1 MSKYSALDAHSR
13 NCPSCIRQR
22 ELDIPVDHGG
32 HSGKEKKKT
41 SLPCEKRKISGSRT
55 SLVRRS
61 NSSLSFSSEVGVLK
75 KEDSFDSST
84 YLTPTQRKNQ
94 EIKRLRLELTKANE
108 LLQARDKENAALR
121 REVCA
126 LKESGQMND
135 SWTAETGSITDSGN
149 CEESC
154 STSWDPDQ
162 EVDGCPDQTGHKLE
176 NIDFELMETA
186 LKEEEETR
194 HKLEAGNEELK
205 DELIDVR
212 RELAFT
218 KDQLEDETSELKK
231 IHEDELLELK
241 KENSEKI
248 EELVNELAESSLRCA
263 RQQDTIEQK
272 QNRLDDILR
281 ELTIC
286 KENLTKAEEKIKEQE
301 ENLAKAKTDID
312 EQPKYLNLVTNKA
325 SNISVQSQT
334 DPKDK
339 SDEGCQTDEKDN
351 PTLPCEATDADH
363 KENIEGAEGIVMYP
377 KNKEENTCD
386 NKIHYTYQFLKRSI
400 YYFITDK
407 ENSAYHLKSIERL
420 LEFNDLERCAI
431 SKSKTAIKKY

>member
-1 MSKYSALDAHSR
+1 M
-13 NCPSCIRQR
+13 PI
-22 ELDIPVDHGG
+22 DHGG
-32 HSGKEKKKT
+32 HSQEKKKT
-41 SLPCEKRKISGSRT
+41 SLPCEKRKFSGSRT

-61 NSSLSFSSEVGVLK
+61 NSSLSYSDVGILK
-75 KEDSFDSST
+75 KEDSFDGST

-94 EIKRLRLELTKANE
+94 EIKRIRLELAKANE
-108 LLQARDKENAALR
+108 LLQTRDKELVLLR
-121 REVCA
+121 REVSA

-135 SWTAETGSITDSGN
+135 SWTAETGSVTDSGN

-162 EVDGCPDQTGHKLE
+162 DVDESPPGNGHKLE

-194 HKLEAGNEELK
+194 HKLEAGNEELR
-205 DELIDVR
+205 DQLIDAR

-218 KDQLEDETSELKK
+218 KDQYEEETSEMKK
-231 IHEDELLELK
+231 KHEDEMLAIK
-241 KENSEKI
+241 KENSQKI

-263 RQQDTIEQK
+263 RQQDAIEHK

-281 ELTIC
+281 ELTIY
-286 KENLTKAEEKIKEQE
+286 KDNLTKAEEKLQTNE
-301 ENLAKAKTDID
+301 ETLAKVKADID
-312 EQPKYLNLVTNKA
+312 EKPEYLNLVTNKA
-325 SNISVQSQT
+325 DSISVQQSHSQT
-334 DPKDK
+334 DPKDQK
-339 SDEGCQTDEKDN
+339 ETGCQTELIVEAALLSEASCSDQKSDN
-351 PTLPCEATDADH
+351 SQEAEFDL
-363 KENIEGAEGIVMYP
+363 VYP
-377 KNKEENTCD
+377 KRKEESTCD

-420 LEFNDLERCAI
+420 LEFNDIERSAI
-431 SKSKTAIKKY
+431 SKSKPIVKKY

>member
-1 MSKYSALDAHSR
+1 MS
-13 NCPSCIRQR
+13 
-22 ELDIPVDHGG
+22 G
-32 HSGKEKKKT
+32 
-41 SLPCEKRKISGSRT
+41 SGSRT
-55 SLVRRS
+55 SLVKRS
-61 NSSLSFSSEVGVLK
+61 NSSLSFSSDVGVLK
-75 KEDSFDSST
+75 KEDSFDGSA

-94 EIKRLRLELTKANE
+94 EIKRLRLELAKANE
-108 LLQARDKENAALR
+108 LLQTRDKEITILR
-121 REVCA
+121 REVAA

-162 EVDGCPDQTGHKLE
+162 EVDGCPNEPGHKLE

-194 HKLEAGNEELK
+194 HKLEAGNDELK
-205 DELIDVR
+205 DQLIDVR

-218 KDQLEDETSELKK
+218 KDQYEEETSEMKK
-231 IHEDELLELK
+231 NYEDELIEVK
-241 KENSEKI
+241 KENNQKI

-263 RQQDTIEQK
+263 RQQDAIEQK

-286 KENLTKAEEKIKEQE
+286 KENLTKSKEKIQE
-301 ENLAKAKTDID
+301 HEETLAKVKTDI
-312 EQPKYLNLVTNKA
+312 EQPKYLNLVTKKA
-325 SNISVQSQT
+325 DCVSEDSQT
-334 DPKDK
+334 DPKNGNDA
-339 SDEGCQTDEKDN
+339 GCQTENPEPTAQEDN
-351 PTLPCEATDADH
+351 TPGSVAEA
-363 KENIEGAEGIVMYP
+363 MYP
-377 KNKEENTCD
+377 KSKAEPSCD

-420 LEFNDLERCAI
+420 LEFNDLERSAI
-431 SKSKTAIKKY
+431 NRSKPVIKKY

>member
-1 MSKYSALDAHSR
+1 MSNYSALDAHSR

-22 ELDIPVDHGG
+22 ELDIPIDHVG

-41 SLPCEKRKISGSRT
+41 SLPCEKRKVSGSRT

-61 NSSLSFSSEVGVLK
+61 NSSLSFNSDVGVLK
-75 KEDSFDSST
+75 KEDSFDGST

-94 EIKRLRLELTKANE
+94 EIKRIRLELAKANE
-108 LLQARDKENAALR
+108 LLQIRDKEIAALR
-121 REVCA
+121 REVSA
-126 LKESGQMND
+126 LKEPGQMND

-162 EVDGCPDQTGHKLE
+162 EVEGGPNETGHKLE

-218 KDQLEDETSELKK
+218 KDQYEEETSELKK
-231 IHEDELLELK
+231 IHEDEFLELK
-241 KENSEKI
+241 KEHNQKI
-248 EELVNELAESSLRCA
+248 EELVNELAESSLRYA
-263 RQQDTIEQK
+263 RQQDAIEQK
-272 QNRLDDILR
+272 QIRLDDILR

-286 KENLTKAEEKIKEQE
+286 KKNLAEAEDKIKEHE
-301 ENLAKAKTDID
+301 ETLAKEKNDID
-312 EQPKYLNLVTNKA
+312 EQPKYLNLVTKEP
-325 SNISVQSQT
+325 SSISVYSQT
-334 DPKDK
+334 DPKYQTE
-339 SDEGCQTDEKDN
+339 EGCQTEETDN
-351 PTLPCEATDADH
+351 PVLPSEEITKGGEAD
-363 KENIEGAEGIVMYP
+363 IIYP
-377 KNKEENTCD
+377 KSQDEITCD

-420 LEFNDLERCAI
+420 LEFSDLERSAI
-431 SKSKTAIKKY
+431 SKSKPAIKRY

>member
-32 HSGKEKKKT
+32 HGGKEKKKT
-41 SLPCEKRKISGSRT
+41 SLPCEKRKISVSRT

-75 KEDSFDSST
+75 KEDSFDGST

-94 EIKRLRLELTKANE
+94 EIKRLRLELAKANE
-108 LLQARDKENAALR
+108 LLQTKDKEIIALR

-126 LKESGQMND
+126 LKESGQMNE

-162 EVDGCPDQTGHKLE
+162 EVDECPDQTGNKLE

-218 KDQLEDETSELKK
+218 KDQFEDETSELKK
-231 IHEDELLELK
+231 IHEDGLLELK

-286 KENLTKAEEKIKEQE
+286 KENLLEAKEKIKEQE
-301 ENLAKAKTDID
+301 ESLAKAKTDID
-312 EQPKYLNLVTNKA
+312 EQPKYLNLVTIKA

-334 DPKDK
+334 DPVEI
-339 SDEGCQTDEKDN
+339 SEEGCQTEKKDN
-351 PTLPCEATDADH
+351 PSIACEASDADYR
-363 KENIEGAEGIVMYP
+363 ENVEGAEAMVLYP

-431 SKSKTAIKKY
+431 SKSKAAIKKY